1 MGYLLRGISGSGS
14 PARRVS
20 PGAAHRWGLHLIA
33 LTSTSLV
40 AVLPMAARAQTPEQ
54 IEVVASEIVP
64 EHLRSLALTDQAAM
78 IDAWVAH
85 EISQILQNMVDRGA
99 EREAAAASLEASAG
113 DFRDLIETDWFGRL
127 ESFPNRDP
135 RFRDLT
141 DRDLLD
147 RAAEA
152 EASGEVCAQADYL
165 LEFHIR
171 NERARADRL
180 ASIQGLQDACDR

>member
-1 MGYLLRGISGSGS
+1 MGYRLRGISGSGS
-14 PARRVS
+14 PGRRIS
-20 PGAAHRWGLHLIA
+20 PGAAHRWGLHLIV
-33 LTSTSLV
+33 LTSTALV
-40 AVLPMAARAQTPEQ
+40 AALPIAANAQTPEQ
-54 IEVVASEIVP
+54 IEIVASEIVP
-64 EHLRSLALTDQAAM
+64 EHLRPLAQTDQEAI

-99 EREAAAASLEASAG
+99 DREAAAASLEASAG
-113 DFRDLIETDWFGRL
+113 DFRDLIETDWYGRL

-135 RFRDLT
+135 RFSDLT

-165 LEFHIR
+165 LEFYNR

-180 ASIQGLQDACDR
+180 ESIQGLQEACGR

>member
-1 MGYLLRGISGSGS
+1 M
-14 PARRVS
+14 
-20 PGAAHRWGLHLIA
+20 A
-33 LTSTSLV
+33 LTSTGLV
-40 AVLPMAARAQTPEQ
+40 AALPIAAHAQTPEQ
-54 IEVVASEIVP
+54 IQIVASEIVP
-64 EHLRSLALTDQAAM
+64 QHLRPLALTDQAAM

-85 EISQILQNMVDRGA
+85 EISQILQNMVDRGT

-113 DFRDLIETDWFGRL
+113 DFRDLIETDWYGRL

-135 RFRDLT
+135 RFGDLT

-165 LEFHIR
+165 LEFHNR

-180 ASIQGLQDACDR
+180 ASIQELQEACGR